1 MQNEVKELIDFSLIE
16 GFQWDKRNLNRNWN
30 KHKVKTREIEEIF
43 FNEPI
48 LIAHDENHSEK
59 ELRYAT
65 LGISNESRRLFAVFT
80 IRSNR
85 IRIISVRD
93 MIKKERK
100 IYENYQKENS

>member
-1 MQNEVKELIDFSLIE
+1 MKLPDFALIE
-16 GFQWDKRNLNRNWN
+16 GFERDNGNQVKNWL
-30 KHKVKTREIEEIF
+30 KHKVKAGEVEEIF

-59 ELRYAT
+59 EMRFTA
-65 LGISNESRRLFAVFT
+65 LGISNDSRRLFAVFT
-80 IRSNR
+80 IRNNR

-93 MIKKERK
+93 MSKKERK